1 MKRIRRTEVT
11 VEMDEII
18 LITGSQAAYVP
29 PCPHCRDA
37 VAMITPE
44 QAAEIVAANTR
55 AIYRWIEEGRIHS
68 AENAKGRLL
77 VCPRSLREVIGETR
91 ASPSA
96 LRRQGYLD

>member
-11 VEMDEII
+11 IEMDEII
-18 LITGSQAAYVP
+18 LITGSQATRLP

-68 AENAKGRLL
+68 AETAKGRLL
-77 VCPRSLREVIGETR
+77 VCPRSLCEAIGETG

-96 LRRQGYLD
+96 LRRQGYPD

>member
-18 LITGSQAAYVP
+18 LITGSQAACLP
-29 PCPHCRDA
+29 PCPQCPDV

-68 AENAKGRLL
+68 AETAKGRLL
-77 VCPRSLREVIGETR
+77 VCPRSLCEAIGETR
-91 ASPSA
+91 VSIGSS
-96 LRRQGYLD
+96 RQDYFD

>member
-18 LITGSQAAYVP
+18 LITGSQATCLP
-29 PCPHCRDA
+29 QCPHCGDD

-44 QAAEIVAANTR
+44 QAAEIVGANTR

-68 AENAKGRLL
+68 AESAKGRLL
-77 VCPRSLREVIGETR
+77 ICPRSLCKAIGPR
-91 ASPSA
+91 
-96 LRRQGYLD
+96 

>member
-1 MKRIRRTEVT
+1 MKRIKRTELT

-18 LITGSQAAYVP
+18 LITGSRATCLS
-29 PCPHCRDA
+29 PCPHCGDV

-55 AIYRWIEEGRIHS
+55 AIYRWIEEGRIYS
-68 AENAKGRLL
+68 AETAKGRLL
-77 VCPRSLREVIGETR
+77 VCPRSLGEAIGERR

>member
-18 LITGSQAAYVP
+18 LITGSQATRLP

-68 AENAKGRLL
+68 AETATGGLL
-77 VCPRSLREVIGETR
+77 VCPRSLCEAIGETR
-91 ASPSA
+91 VSIGAAPSG
-96 LRRQGYLD
+96 LS

>member
-18 LITGSQAAYVP
+18 LITRSQATCLP
-29 PCPHCRDA
+29 QCPHCRDD

-68 AENAKGRLL
+68 AETVKGRLL
-77 VCPRSLREVIGETR
+77 VCPRSLCEVIGQTR
-91 ASPSA
+91 ASIGAAP
-96 LRRQGYLD
+96 